1 MIFICIKVFMKVK
14 FYLTAVFN
22 LKTGKCIK
30 PDGFSSVIDNTDLH
44 LAASFYTNEGDKNI
58 TNLTLSREKKQHQKS
73 AA

>member
-1 MIFICIKVFMKVK
+1 M
-14 FYLTAVFN
+14 
-22 LKTGKCIK
+22 
-30 PDGFSSVIDNTDLH
+30 DNTDLH